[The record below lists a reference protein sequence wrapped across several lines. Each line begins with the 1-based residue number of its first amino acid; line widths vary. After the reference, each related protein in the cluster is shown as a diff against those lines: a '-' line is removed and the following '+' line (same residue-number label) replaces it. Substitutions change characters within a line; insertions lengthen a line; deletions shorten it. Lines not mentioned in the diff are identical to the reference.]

1 MEEMLQSFQD
11 NLGNISEAIQ
21 SLQDQSFSMNIKL
34 KNRKAADK
42 EISEFVNEVSIDPK
56 LMKYDQFLLLTI

>member
-1 MEEMLQSFQD
+1 MLQSFQD